1 VLTRIRQLWLGAVD
15 ESHFVAAGLAAVS
28 EARASLPADDRSS
41 QRLLDAY
48 EGGLLAL
55 RARHGGWPTR
65 RLADLRAGFA
75 LLDMVVAADPDAAEP
90 RYVRLMSGFH
100 LPAVFG
106 RRDVVVEDLR
116 LLSRLVSARS
126 DALPPE
132 LSPGA
137 GAFLRE
143 HGYGPPDRSAA
154 GT

>member
-1 VLTRIRQLWLGAVD
+1 
-15 ESHFVAAGLAAVS
+15 
-28 EARASLPADDRSS
+28 
-41 QRLLDAY
+41 
-48 EGGLLAL
+48 
-55 RARHGGWPTR
+55 
-65 RLADLRAGFA
+65 
-75 LLDMVVAADPDAAEP
+75 VAADPHAAEP